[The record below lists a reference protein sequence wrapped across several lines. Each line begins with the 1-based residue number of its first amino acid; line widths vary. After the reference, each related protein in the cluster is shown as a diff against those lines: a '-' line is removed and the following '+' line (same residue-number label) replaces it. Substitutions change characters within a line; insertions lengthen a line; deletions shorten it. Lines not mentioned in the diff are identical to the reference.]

1 MKIFKRV
8 GKRNMIYFSFLFK
21 LFCSFW
27 NLLSSLSSPH
37 LVIQEL
43 LILSLLSP
51 AKPECESNFYSPVLH
66 QVFWASSVKSHLQC
80 GRPGFDPWVR
90 KIPLRRAW
98 QPTPLFFPG
107 ESPWTEE
114 PGGLQSMGHKKS
126 GMTERLRTAQHEK
139 YHAIIVYCAYLSTLS
154 PGRNVA
160 PWRDGYLS
168 VLFIVVST
176 VLKTVAY
183 TWHT

>member
-51 AKPECESNFYSPVLH
+51 VKPERESNPYSPVLH
-66 QVFWASSVKSHLQC
+66 QVF
-80 GRPGFDPWVR
+80 
-90 KIPLRRAW
+90 
-98 QPTPLFFPG
+98 
-107 ESPWTEE
+107 
-114 PGGLQSMGHKKS
+114 
-126 GMTERLRTAQHEK
+126 
-139 YHAIIVYCAYLSTLS
+139 
-154 PGRNVA
+154 
-160 PWRDGYLS
+160 
-168 VLFIVVST
+168 
-176 VLKTVAY
+176 
-183 TWHT
+183 

>member
-1 MKIFKRV
+1 MKIFKCV

-51 AKPECESNFYSPVLH
+51 AKPERESNSYSPVLH

-80 GRPGFDPWVR
+80 GRPGFNPWVR
-90 KIPLRRAW
+90 KTPLRRAW

-114 PGGLQSMGHKKS
+114 PGGLQSIGSQRVRYDWKTTHS
-126 GMTERLRTAQHEK
+126 TAWKVPCNNSILCLFVNSVPQQECSSMKGRIFVCFVHCC
-139 YHAIIVYCAYLSTLS
+139 VYSA
-154 PGRNVA
+154 
-160 PWRDGYLS
+160 
-168 VLFIVVST
+168 
-176 VLKTVAY
+176 
-183 TWHT
+183 

>member
-1 MKIFKRV
+1 MKIFKCV

-51 AKPECESNFYSPVLH
+51 AKPERESNSYSPVLH

-80 GRPGFDPWVR
+80 GRPGFNPWVR
-90 KIPLRRAW
+90 KTPLRRAW

-114 PGGLQSMGHKKS
+114 PGGPQSIGSQRVMVRGGRREEGTGWGIRVYLWWIHVDIWQNQYNIVKLKHKNK
-126 GMTERLRTAQHEK
+126 K
-139 YHAIIVYCAYLSTLS
+139 KVI
-154 PGRNVA
+154 
-160 PWRDGYLS
+160 
-168 VLFIVVST
+168 
-176 VLKTVAY
+176 
-183 TWHT
+183 